1 LDARAGGGNK
11 KKHAPRP
18 LAHQKKQHR
27 HPHPQ
32 KTKTKNSHHHPNLAS
47 LVDAIFDLSAQWCS
61 KHGDADF
68 EALQSFLTTK
78 LKPEEY
84 ILVASAFSHMLNLHN
99 LTEEVANA
107 QTQRACLMG
116 EVASATRSTNQTL
129 VRLAREKGVS
139 ADALYETLCK
149 QRVDLVLTAH
159 PTQAFRQ
166 SLLKKYAR
174 VRQLLEQLHTVRMS
188 QFEKIEALEAI
199 RAQVQ
204 AAWRTDEIRRQKP
217 TPQDEARHGLSYF
230 QHTILDVLPVFHR
243 RVDTA
248 LADLGLPRLPL
259 DRALV
264 TFGSWMGGDRDG
276 NPNVTHSTTRD
287 VVILARLEAVN
298 AYFVAVERLM
308 FELSMW
314 RCSPEL
320 KGAAWQLAARQ
331 ATLLSSASGGGGGG
345 GAGGG
350 GASGAGSA
358 GGSAGAVGGASA
370 ASLKDG
376 AGLPMPAISPAEA
389 ARVADE
395 RKRRNYADF
404 WAPIGLSEPFRLVL
418 GHLRDRLWQT
428 REVLHSCLVN
438 QGVSLRAALEAG
450 AGFPPGMG
458 TWGGAGPSA
467 GGGGYGGGGG
477 AANGAGAAS
486 PAASPAAE
494 APLPQRGSAAS
505 FGSGGGS
512 VLGLSDRAADGP
524 PPDVTAFLASDGCLV
539 DADRDLHAPLRLL
552 YDSLVSTGDDGA
564 ANHRLLDLLR
574 QVRTFGLALMRLDIR
589 QEAGRHA
596 EVVDA
601 ITQAL
606 GLGSYAEWDEPTRLE
621 FLLRELSGR
630 RPLMPPGLEL
640 SPDAREVVLTMRMLA
655 ELPTDS
661 LGAYVISMAK
671 TASDVLCVVL
681 LQRECGVR
689 NPLRVVPLF
698 ETLDDLNSAPATM
711 TTLFESS
718 WYKAHIRG
726 EQECMIGYSDS
737 GKDAGRV
744 AAAWALFET
753 QEALVRVADAQG
765 VHLTLFH
772 GRGGTV
778 GRGGGP
784 THMAI
789 RTQPPGTIKSGLR
802 VTIQGETIEQQFGER
817 EVCFRT
823 LDLYTSAVLEAQLDP
838 PSAPA
843 DAWRDCMR
851 RLSEASCAAYR
862 SVVRGRPE
870 FIEYFNRATP
880 VTELGRLNIGSRPAS
895 RKQTAGIEGLRAI
908 PWVFAWTQTR
918 FHLPVW
924 LGVGEALEQAFE
936 RGELP
941 LLQEMYDRW
950 PFFRGLLDLVEM
962 VMAKAD
968 PRVTAFYDRQLAAD
982 RPDLQAF
989 GDELRASFARTKK
1002 AVLQIVRH
1010 GDLLEGVSHEGRS
1023 AATPEL
1029 EEKIRLRAPYVAP
1042 LNVLQVLAL
1051 KSLRDF
1057 EAGGDEGAAAAR
1069 AYAPDDPEVV
1079 ELLRRDAV
1087 KGGGS
1092 AGAHPF
1098 QAAMVDALTITIKGV
1113 AAGMQNT
1120 G

>member
-1 LDARAGGGNK
+1 
-11 KKHAPRP
+11 
-18 LAHQKKQHR
+18 
-27 HPHPQ
+27 
-32 KTKTKNSHHHPNLAS
+32 
-47 LVDAIFDLSAQWCS
+47 
-61 KHGDADF
+61 
-68 EALQSFLTTK
+68 
-78 LKPEEY
+78 
-84 ILVASAFSHMLNLHN
+84 
-99 LTEEVANA
+99 
-107 QTQRACLMG
+107 
-116 EVASATRSTNQTL
+116 
-129 VRLAREKGVS
+129 
-139 ADALYETLCK
+139 
-149 QRVDLVLTAH
+149 
-159 PTQAFRQ
+159 
-166 SLLKKYAR
+166 
-174 VRQLLEQLHTVRMS
+174 
-188 QFEKIEALEAI
+188 
-199 RAQVQ
+199 
-204 AAWRTDEIRRQKP
+204 
-217 TPQDEARHGLSYF
+217 
-230 QHTILDVLPVFHR
+230 
-243 RVDTA
+243 
-248 LADLGLPRLPL
+248 
-259 DRALV
+259 
-264 TFGSWMGGDRDG
+264 
-276 NPNVTHSTTRD
+276 
-287 VVILARLEAVN
+287 
-298 AYFVAVERLM
+298 
-308 FELSMW
+308 
-314 RCSPEL
+314 
-320 KGAAWQLAARQ
+320 
-331 ATLLSSASGGGGGG
+331 
-345 GAGGG
+345 
-350 GASGAGSA
+350 
-358 GGSAGAVGGASA
+358 
-370 ASLKDG
+370 
-376 AGLPMPAISPAEA
+376 MPAICPAEA

-438 QGVSLRAALEAG
+438 QGVSLRAALESG
-450 AGFPPGMG
+450 AGYPPS
-458 TWGGAGPSA
+458 TAS
-467 GGGGYGGGGG
+467 GGYGGAAAGSAAPLLARSGPSG
-477 AANGAGAAS
+477 AAAGAAET
-486 PAASPAAE
+486 PN
-494 APLPQRGSAAS
+494 LPGSAAS
-505 FGSGGGS
+505 LGSGGS
-512 VLGLSDRAADGP
+512 VLGLNDSARDPP
-524 PPDVTAFLASDGCLV
+524 PPDVSAFLASEGCLV
-539 DADRDLHAPLRLL
+539 DVDRDLHAPLRLL

-574 QVRTFGLALMRLDIR
+574 QVRTFGLSLMRLDIR

-601 ITQAL
+601 VTQAL
-606 GLGSYAEWDEPTRLE
+606 GLGSYAEWDEKTRLE

-640 SPDAREVVLTMRMLA
+640 TPDAREVVLTMRMLA
-655 ELPTDS
+655 ELPPDS

-689 NPLRVVPLF
+689 TPLRVVPLF
-698 ETLDDLNSAPATM
+698 ETLDDLNSAPETM
-711 TTLFESS
+711 STLFGSE
-718 WYKAHIRG
+718 WYLRHIG
-726 EQECMIGYSDS
+726 GAQECMIGYSDS

-753 QEALVRVADAQG
+753 QEALVRVADKYG

-838 PSAPA
+838 PSAPK
-843 DAWRDCMR
+843 DEWRAAMQ
-851 RLSEASCAAYR
+851 RLSEASCEAYR
-862 SVVRGRPE
+862 SVVRGKPQ

-924 LGVGEALEQAFE
+924 LGVGEALDAAFA

-989 GDELRASFARTKK
+989 GDELRASFAKTKT

-1010 GDLLEGVSHEGRS
+1010 RDLLEGVTEGRS

-1051 KSLRDF
+1051 KALREF
-1057 EAGGDEGAAAAR
+1057 EGAGPEGTEAAR

-1079 ELLRRDAV
+1079 ELLRRDVV
-1087 KGGGS
+1087 KGGGMAA
-1092 AGAHPF
+1092 AGGPHPF

>member
-1 LDARAGGGNK
+1 
-11 KKHAPRP
+11 
-18 LAHQKKQHR
+18 
-27 HPHPQ
+27 
-32 KTKTKNSHHHPNLAS
+32 
-47 LVDAIFDLSAQWCS
+47 
-61 KHGDADF
+61 
-68 EALQSFLTTK
+68 
-78 LKPEEY
+78 
-84 ILVASAFSHMLNLHN
+84 LVASAFSHMLNLHN
-99 LTEEVANA
+99 LTEDVANA

-116 EVASATRSTNQTL
+116 EVQSATRSTNQTL
-129 VRLAREKGVS
+129 IRLAKEKGVS
-139 ADALYETLCK
+139 ADLLYETLCR

-174 VRQLLEQLHTVRMS
+174 VRALLEQLHTVRMS

-276 NPNVTHSTTRD
+276 NPNVIHSTTRD

-298 AYFVAVERLM
+298 AYFVSVERLM

-331 ATLLSSASGGGGGG
+331 ATLLSASAGAGGASASGAAIDGA
-345 GAGGG
+345 AGG
-350 GASGAGSA
+350 SGPGSA
-358 GGSAGAVGGASA
+358 GGVNPATSG
-370 ASLKDG
+370 ASLKD
-376 AGLPMPAISPAEA
+376 AFPMPTISPAEA

-450 AGFPPGMG
+450 AGCPAGGWGGMASE
-458 TWGGAGPSA
+458 GGAG
-467 GGGGYGGGGG
+467 YGGAGG
-477 AANGAGAAS
+477 AAAAANGAAS
-486 PAASPAAE
+486 PAAPASAAAAAAGSP
-494 APLPQRGSAAS
+494 PLPEQQQHGSAAS
-505 FGSGGGS
+505 FGSAGGS
-512 VLGLSDRAADGP
+512 VLGLSERAADAARDGP
-524 PPDVTAFLASDGCLV
+524 PPDVSAFLASEGCLV

-574 QVRTFGLALMRLDIR
+574 QVRTFGLSLMRLDVR

-606 GLGSYAEWDEPTRLE
+606 GLGSYASWDEPTRLE

-655 ELPTDS
+655 ELPVDS

-689 NPLRVVPLF
+689 SPLRVVPLF
-698 ETLDDLNSAPATM
+698 ETLDDLNSAPQTM
-711 TTLFESS
+711 TTLLGSP

-737 GKDAGRV
+737 GKDAGRM

-753 QEALVRVADAQG
+753 QEALVRVADAHG

-843 DAWRDCMR
+843 DAWRECMG

-862 SVVRGRPE
+862 SVVRGNPA

-880 VTELGRLNIGSRPAS
+880 VMELSRLNIGSRPAV

-924 LGVGEALEQAFE
+924 LGVGEALEQAFG

-989 GDELRASFARTKK
+989 GDELRASFARTKT
-1002 AVLQIVRH
+1002 AILQIVRH
-1010 GDLLEGVSHEGRS
+1010 GDLLEGAGDGRS

-1051 KSLRDF
+1051 KALRNF
-1057 EAGGDEGAAAAR
+1057 EAGNDEGAAAAR

-1087 KGGGS
+1087 KGGGVG
-1092 AGAHPF
+1092 GAHPF